1 MAAHLLSIKDQIQND
16 PQDFREAR
24 RFIVSYL
31 PRIVQSTEAY
41 VALAER
47 DDLHVLARRRRLA
60 AARGALL
67 GRLGRGR
74 VHADEQRVVDE
85 RVAREERAV
94 ALDRR
99 DERPLAA
106 RPPRELEPAPL
117 AEPVEVLER
126 RAAPLGA
133 LARARRAAERR
144 SLEVVPH
151 VDRERA
157 REEVV
162 HHEQPL
168 DARRR
173 AARGPAEVRAE
184 RELEQ
189 QEVARHERERG
200 VLADVLTAG
209 AGTALTGELLT
220 DAAAIGAVALGGAA
234 AYAATRPDEAG
245 EAARFVGGAVANTT
259 TAYAEL
265 AAVNAEL
272 ALLEQQQAVQAK
284 IDRTVQDAQNKI
296 DQTVYDIQ
304 ATPGRLQD
312 KAAQT
317 AVDTAAAV
325 KAAPGKTADAI
336 TNKIKSTLESVQGS
350 AQAQLDAAR
359 REIDQRKN

>member
-1 MAAHLLSIKDQIQND
+1 MELQKEKTSRARPLSITHTFAIYFS
-16 PQDFREAR
+16 PQFGGAGA
-24 RFIVSYL
+24 S
-31 PRIVQSTEAY
+31 STTKTKKP
-41 VALAER
+41 VAKK
-47 DDLHVLARRRRLA
+47 A
-60 AARGALL
+60 AASTPAFTNPFAKTASPPSPSRAKATKAAKANGFSNPFANLGGPPPPPPPPPKPPPAPPLFGNFKLPDVSQAVAKISLPDLPTGGGSPAPSAPPSFEPPNIFGDAAPPSPPPPAPMVAGVDPSSELL
-67 GRLGRGR
+67 GAG
-74 VHADEQRVVDE
+74 
-85 RVAREERAV
+85 VAGAAV
-94 ALDRR
+94 
-99 DERPLAA
+99 
-106 RPPRELEPAPL
+106 
-117 AEPVEVLER
+117 
-126 RAAPLGA
+126 G
-133 LARARRAAERR
+133 
-144 SLEVVPH
+144 
-151 VDRERA
+151 
-157 REEVV
+157 
-162 HHEQPL
+162 
-168 DARRR
+168 
-173 AARGPAEVRAE
+173 
-184 RELEQ
+184 
-189 QEVARHERERG
+189 G

-325 KAAPGKTADAI
+325 KAAPRKTADAI